1 MAVPPREREEQV
13 IYTFL
18 SEIDDLYPPHFVIVN
33 GNFFFS
39 FASFEQFWTMKYT
52 GLVEVMIESDR
63 GSKKSAG

>member
-18 SEIDDLYPPHFVIVN
+18 CEIDDLTLFLSMVI
-33 GNFFFS
+33 FFS
-39 FASFEQFWTMKYT
+39 FASFEQFWTIKYT
-52 GLVEVMIESDR
+52 GLAEVMIETDR